1 MVSRLPVLSVLRG
14 GEAPMTKP
22 KRRPGLRLDVHVT
35 LDEDQLAYILGAF
48 EHLADSIKQGKVEL

>member
-1 MVSRLPVLSVLRG
+1 MASYKNG
-14 GEAPMTKP
+14 GIDMTKP
-22 KRRPGLRLDVHVT
+22 KRRPSLRLDVHVT